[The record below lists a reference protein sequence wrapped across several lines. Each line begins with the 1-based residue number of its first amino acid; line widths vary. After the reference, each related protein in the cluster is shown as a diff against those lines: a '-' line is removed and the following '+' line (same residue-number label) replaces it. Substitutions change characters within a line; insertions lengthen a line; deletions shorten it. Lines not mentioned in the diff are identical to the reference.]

1 MSDMSM
7 PSGMGGLVRFKES
20 YKSRFSLKPVH
31 VIIFIVLILVFR
43 VALGIIFKS

>member
-1 MSDMSM
+1 MAEQSM

-31 VIIFIVLILVFR
+31 VLIFIALILVFR
-43 VALGIIFKS
+43 IALGLVIKS

>member
-1 MSDMSM
+1 MAEQSM

-20 YKSRFSLKPVH
+20 YKTKFSLKPVH

-43 VALGIIFKS
+43 IALNFIFKS